1 MIYDKEKIKILY
13 QGIDTLVLGAHCNDE
28 FYYATSFSKI
38 KERLENAKQMAKL
51 SRGFGEKFIKDD
63 LNLGLGEWHISSK
76 GANGYSYLLKNED
89 LFLSVSNSSF
99 EFRKTYHLK
108 IQFRSSFLLRLGHQK
123 AYEIALKVIHKFLG
137 IEPKIKV
144 LRLDIC
150 TDVKGIKYE
159 VSDFARFRTTR
170 KITNY
175 INEIN
180 DEEEENENKDE
191 YKEHI
196 NEFFELDDKQS
207 NRYFMRFN
215 VFEGVSFGK
224 NPAMFRIYNKT
235 KEIRKKGYANLLYR
249 IWQENGYESK
259 RDKFVFRHECEF
271 GRVAIKKFIPRE
283 YLDDEVA
290 FIFENI
296 QGFWAQGLKLCK
308 WYDLSDKE
316 LKNIQSGT
324 YSNVRMIYK
333 RVDLNESRFNL
344 WEKINTWCGKQIYKI
359 IQKLGK
365 SIAPNFEIA
374 KTLFKSFVSVVY
386 SNLAYDGAFFDVY
399 SAVCED
405 LKKENSTI
413 HEYGLLKVV
422 DKFLN
427 NEKLIQKREIE
438 NNEMINIFENHLLD
452 FINLM
457 DHGAYVAKKRAI
469 EAVKIYNDKYKR
481 IIQ

>member
-1 MIYDKEKIKILY
+1 
-13 QGIDTLVLGAHCNDE
+13 
-28 FYYATSFSKI
+28 
-38 KERLENAKQMAKL
+38 
-51 SRGFGEKFIKDD
+51 
-63 LNLGLGEWHISSK
+63 
-76 GANGYSYLLKNED
+76 
-89 LFLSVSNSSF
+89 
-99 EFRKTYHLK
+99 
-108 IQFRSSFLLRLGHQK
+108 
-123 AYEIALKVIHKFLG
+123 
-137 IEPKIKV
+137 
-144 LRLDIC
+144 
-150 TDVKGIKYE
+150 
-159 VSDFARFRTTR
+159 
-170 KITNY
+170 
-175 INEIN
+175 
-180 DEEEENENKDE
+180 
-191 YKEHI
+191 
-196 NEFFELDDKQS
+196 
-207 NRYFMRFN
+207 MRFN
-215 VFEGVSFGK
+215 VFEGISFGK

-259 RDKFVFRHECEF
+259 KDKFVFRHECEF